1 MSGNNHGRDRGHRRE
16 RNDGPVALAF
26 DESQLQFLTDHHHAA
41 MITFCADGT
50 PHVAQVGIGLVDGLR
65 SISDQLT
72 SGNIEIPSPP
82 DGVKGWPFVGQS
94 LYDLW
99 KMASENLDAALREL
113 APILKPLAGPRLH
126 ALLRAR

>member
-50 PHVAQVGIGLVDGLR
+50 PHVAQVGIGLVDG
-65 SISDQLT
+65 
-72 SGNIEIPSPP
+72 P
-82 DGVKGWPFVGQS
+82 DGARR
-94 LYDLW
+94 LW
-99 KMASENLDAALREL
+99 ASGTQQ
-113 APILKPLAGPRLH
+113 GPC
-126 ALLRAR
+126 